1 MIVVSNR
8 RDSIHKCIGDQEY
21 LHWVKHRDFTFTL
34 KKELPNGI
42 LWYNLLT
49 YEIIF
54 LSQKD
59 LLRIKYKDNLI
70 IQTLVK
76 KWFLVPCDIDDMTI
90 VYTFWQKYKTETPVR
105 KNSNLSLATIFT
117 TTECNARCPYCY
129 ENGTSKE
136 TMDLNT
142 ALETAKYISKH
153 SLDKLT
159 LKWFGGEPL
168 LNHKVIDI
176 ICEQLKKDRKNFSS
190 YLVTNAYL
198 FDEISDEQIVSLW
211 QLKQVQ
217 ITIDGTRNE
226 YKKIKCLP
234 DNAYD
239 KVLKTIERLAMLQV
253 SVMIRVHVTNDNVT
267 DIKELINELSYYF
280 MNLGEKRKYIH
291 LYAAPLFE
299 NLGANPETM
308 TEDLRNK
315 LYDEYINID
324 SLIAK
329 SGIDHGRGLPKTK
342 VVHCMADSGCSIVIA
357 PNGNLTPCEHC
368 HDKEIIGN
376 VRDGGEIPDK
386 WYERT
391 PKIPECQTCFY
402 YPQCV
407 RLKMCEA
414 ESPCNDAHRKFMK
427 YQALQVIQH
436 AYDNYLDRKEINAKA
451 FRKSKE

>member
-1 MIVVSNR
+1 MIIISDR
-8 RDSIHKCIGDQEY
+8 REPVHECIGNQEY
-21 LHWVKHRDFTFTL
+21 LHYVKYRDFTFTL
-34 KKELPNGI
+34 KKELPNGM
-42 LWYNLLT
+42 LWYNLMT
-49 YEIIF
+49 YEVIF
-54 LSQKD
+54 LSQND
-59 LLRIKYKDNLI
+59 LRKIESQDKSI
-70 IQTLVK
+70 IQSLVR
-76 KWFLVPCDIDDMTI
+76 KWFMVSYDIDDMTV
-90 VYTFWQKYKTETPVR
+90 VYTFWQKYKTKNPVR
-105 KNSNLSLATIFT
+105 KNSYLSLATIFT

-129 ENGTSKE
+129 EYGTRKD
-136 TMDLNT
+136 TMSIET

-168 LNHKVIDI
+168 LNYKAIDI
-176 ICEQLKKDRKNFSS
+176 ICEQLKKDNKKFSS

-239 KVLKTIERLAMLQV
+239 KVLKAIERLALLQI
-253 SVMIRVHVTNDNVT
+253 SVMIRVHVTNDNVA
-267 DIKELINELSYYF
+267 DIKELVNELSCHF
-280 MNLGEKRKYIH
+280 KKLGEKRKYVH

-324 SLIAK
+324 SLIAS
-329 SGIDHGRGLPKTK
+329 SGIDHGRGIPKIKTS
-342 VVHCMADSGCSIVIA
+342 HCMADSGCSIVIA

-368 HDKEIIGN
+368 HDKEIIGS

-391 PKIPECQTCFY
+391 PKISECKTCFY

-414 ESPCNDAHRKFMK
+414 EAPCNDAHRKFMK
-427 YQALQVIQH
+427 YQALQVMQH
-436 AYDNYLDRKEINAKA
+436 AYNNYLVRRDVNAKA